1 VELSRRGRIGAFALA
16 LAVAVA
22 IPVYAV
28 ASKDDE
34 AFETP
39 VVNATPA
46 AAPGARLIPDGTLL
60 VRGVDERA
68 TRADG
73 ALYELAS
80 RGKPSPAGDLSCK
93 RVTGIVRGRGICM
106 RVAPDGSS
114 YEGVVF
120 DERHR
125 PLRRFPIEG
134 IPDRA
139 RPSRDGRYVA
149 YTSFDPAGAAGYF
162 ETPQDFS
169 TWTRIVDS
177 RTGKVLLKLEDL
189 TVTKGG
195 RPIKDQEAELWGVT
209 FADGGDYYATLA
221 ARGDHYLIGG
231 RVGSEEAR
239 VIRDHVECPSL
250 SPDGTRIAYKRRIG
264 DTNKWRYHV
273 LDLASREDIALAES
287 RSVDDQP
294 EWLGDDLVAYSDDE
308 SVLAV
313 PADGSGRPSL
323 IARRATSPQF
333 TAR

>member
-1 VELSRRGRIGAFALA
+1 MSRRGRVVALVLA
-16 LAVAVA
+16 LAVVIA

-28 ASKDDE
+28 ASKDE
-34 AFETP
+34 ATFEPP

-46 AAPGARLIPDGTLL
+46 AAPGARLIPDGELL

-68 TRADG
+68 SRADG
-73 ALYELAS
+73 ALYEIAS
-80 RGKPSPAGDLSCK
+80 SGKPTAAGSLSCK
-93 RVTGIVRGRGICM
+93 RVTRVVRGRGLCM

-114 YEGVVF
+114 YEGVTF
-120 DERHR
+120 DGRYR

-149 YTSFDPAGAAGYF
+149 YTSFDPAGAEGYF
-162 ETPQDFS
+162 ETPTDFS
-169 TWTRIVDS
+169 TWTRIIES
-177 RTGKVLLKLEDL
+177 GTGKVLLKLEDL
-189 TVTKGG
+189 EVTENG
-195 RPIKDQEAELWGVT
+195 RPIKDKEAELWGVT
-209 FADGGDYYATLA
+209 FADGDAYYATLA
-221 ARGDHYLIGG
+221 ANGEHYLIRG
-231 RVGSEEAR
+231 RVGSERAR
-239 VIRDHVECPSL
+239 VVRDHVECPAL

-273 LDLASREDIALAES
+273 FELASGEDVALAET

-294 EWLGDDLVAYSDDE
+294 EWLGDDLIAYSDDE

-313 PADGSGRPSL
+313 PADGSGRPSV

-333 TAR
+333 MAAR